1 MRALPLLK
9 LHKNQSMKKQQ
20 RPQRNALAIALALV
34 VLPLATQVQAQTTPP
49 NAGQILQQ
57 LQPPIAAPRESK
69 ALSIQA
75 PAASSLVLPGGA
87 VVVLQTVSFAG
98 NSVISQSALQDALGH
113 VAGKSF
119 DLAGLR
125 GLAERISD
133 FYRASGYPF
142 ARAVL
147 PPQDLKLGALR
158 IEIIEGRYG
167 LVQAQVE
174 GSTDATVATQ
184 AQPFLSSLKPGAVI
198 ASAALERT
206 SLLLDDLPG
215 IKTAP
220 VIRPGAQT
228 GSGDLMVQVRRD
240 KRFTGDVGLDNVG
253 SRFTGQTRA
262 RANLNLNSPFMLGD
276 QIRINTLVSD
286 GQLWLGSLGYSLPVG
301 SSGLRGNVG
310 YSHTSYVLATKE
322 FADLQ
327 NNGTAVVA
335 SAGLSY
341 PLVRSQKTNLTLSGT
356 YQAKDLQDN
365 KSGAR
370 YSSKSSQSVPIA
382 LQFDNRDSVGGGG
395 ITYGSLGW
403 TPGNLKMDIALPA
416 GDDNNTRGSYDKFN
430 LDLVRLQSL
439 PAGFSLMGRISHQS
453 ASKNLDSSEKM
464 SLGGGGAVRAY
475 PTGEASGD
483 AGVLAQLELRYS
495 AGVYAPYVFVDGGR
509 IKTNAK
515 PIDPT
520 ANNERNLSGAGVGV
534 RYQRNAWSGDATL
547 AWRNTGGAPQADTSS
562 DPKPRVWVNLGYRF

>member
-1 MRALPLLK
+1 MSTKLNDRAIRTERLVPAALLG
-9 LHKNQSMKKQQ
+9 LCTLIAQS
-20 RPQRNALAIALALV
+20 A
-34 VLPLATQVQAQTTPP
+34 QAQIAPD
-49 NAGQILQQ
+49 AGRTLQQ

-69 ALSIQA
+69 PLSIQA
-75 PAASSLVLPGGA
+75 PLPTGLVLPGGA
-87 VVVLQTVSFAG
+87 VVVVQTVSFAG
-98 NSVISQSALQDALGH
+98 NSVINQDTLQTALGD

-125 GLAERISD
+125 ALADRIGD
-133 FYRASGYPF
+133 FYRASGFPF

-167 LVQAQVE
+167 LVQAQVIGTE
-174 GSTDATVATQ
+174 DAALATQ
-184 AQPFLSSLKPGAVI
+184 ATLFLGSLKPGAVI
-198 ASAALERT
+198 ESAALERA
-206 SLLLDDLPG
+206 SFLLDDLPG

-228 GSGDLMVQVRRD
+228 GTGDLIMQISRD
-240 KRFTGDVGLDNVG
+240 KRFTGDVGLDNAG
-253 SRFTGQTRA
+253 SRYTGQTRA
-262 RANLNLNSPFMLGD
+262 RANLNINSPFMLGD

-286 GQLWLGSLGYSLPVG
+286 EQLWLGSLSYSLPMG
-301 SSGLRGNVG
+301 ASGLRGNVG
-310 YSHTSYVLATKE
+310 YSHTSYELAKE
-322 FADLQ
+322 FANLQ
-327 NNGTAVVA
+327 ADGTAVVA

-356 YQAKDLQDN
+356 YQAKDFQDN
-365 KSGAR
+365 KGSTSTR
-370 YSSKSSQSVPIA
+370 ESKSSQSVPIA
-382 LQFDNRDSVGGGG
+382 LQFDNRDSAGGGG

-403 TPGNLKMDIALPA
+403 TPGKLKLDAALTA
-416 GDDNNTRGSYDKFN
+416 ADTNNTRGSFNKFN

-439 PAGFSLMGRISHQS
+439 PAGFSLMGHINLQS

-464 SLGGGGAVRAY
+464 SLGGAGGVRAY
-475 PTGEASGD
+475 PTSEAIGD
-483 AGVLAQLELRYS
+483 EGVLAQLELRYS
-495 AGVYAPYVFVDGGR
+495 AGSYAPYVFVDGGS

-515 PIDPT
+515 PAPGAT
-520 ANNERNLSGAGVGV
+520 NNKRSLSGGGVGV

-547 AWRNTGGAPQADTSS
+547 AWRNTGGAPQADTSR